1 MPGST
6 DTPLGQ
12 ATPVS
17 EATPTPIPRIL
28 TICLGAEPD
37 TLYFYGGGSM
47 AQSHIL
53 EAIYDGPIDTRG
65 FDYQPVILEKLPS
78 LADGDAALEPVA
90 VQTGDRVVDDHGQL
104 LPLQPGVVVRPFG
117 CTSPKCA
124 VTWDGSALEM
134 AQLSATFTLREGI
147 KWSDG
152 EPLTADD
159 SVFSYQ
165 IARNCQWDFGA
176 CGGYGLVNEHSWD
189 TVERTASYTA
199 LDERTVRWVG
209 VPGFLDP
216 QYQVN
221 FFIPLPEH
229 VLGRLSPEE
238 LFEAQEAAR
247 QPLGWGPYQI
257 DRWVPGDHIRLLKN
271 PNYFRAEEGLP
282 RFDQVIFRF
291 VGQEAEKNLYD
302 LMNGACD
309 VLDQEASLAW
319 QDEQAESLLE
329 YASAGQLDAH
339 FVTGTGWEH
348 VDFGIRPVSYDD
360 GYQLGVDRPDFFG
373 DPRTRQAI
381 ALCMDRQRVVETV
394 LHGLSAV
401 PDSYLPAEHP
411 LFNPQVPKYSFD
423 PSAGAALLAEVGWID
438 DDGSPE
444 TPRLARG
451 VPGVLDG
458 TPLKF
463 TYATTSSVQR
473 QAATEILAESL
484 AQCGIGVELQF
495 AEASVLFAPGPEGSL
510 FGREFDLAQFAWRTG
525 VQPPCD
531 LWTTDQIPGDPNVLD
546 ENGVP
551 LFPMGW
557 GGQNETGYSNPAYD
571 QACRSAQES
580 LPGQAGYVESHLK
593 AQEIFASELPVIPL
607 YMRLK
612 LAVTRP
618 DMCGFILDP
627 TAISEMWN
635 IEAFDFGEDC

>member
-1 MPGST
+1 
-6 DTPLGQ
+6 
-12 ATPVS
+12 
-17 EATPTPIPRIL
+17 
-28 TICLGAEPD
+28 
-37 TLYFYGGGSM
+37 M

-65 FDYQPVILEKLPS
+65 FDYQPVILEKLPT

-90 VQTGDRVVDDHGQL
+90 VQAGDRVVDNRDEL
-104 LPLQPGVVVRPFG
+104 VPLEPGVVVRPFG
-117 CTSPKCA
+117 CTAPECA
-124 VTWDGSALEM
+124 VTWDGSPLEM
-134 AQLSATFTLREGI
+134 AQLSAVFTLREEL

-165 IARNCQWDFGA
+165 IARNCQGDSGA
-176 CGGYGLVNEHSWD
+176 CGRYGLVTRRGWD

-199 LDERTVRWVG
+199 LDERTVRWMG
-209 VPGFLDP
+209 VPGFLTP

-229 VLGRLSPEE
+229 VLAGSPPEE

-247 QPLGWGPYQI
+247 QPLGWGPYRI

-271 PNYFRAEEGLP
+271 PYYFRAGEGLP

-291 VGQEAEKNLYD
+291 VGLDAEKNLYD

-309 VLDQEASLAW
+309 VLDQKASLVL
-319 QDEQAESLLE
+319 QDGQIESLLE
-329 YASAGQLDAH
+329 YDSAGQLDAH
-339 FVTGTGWEH
+339 FATGTVWEH
-348 VDFGIRPVSYDD
+348 ADFGIRPISYDD

-381 ALCMDRQRVVETV
+381 ALCMDRQQVVETV

-411 LFNPQVPKYSFD
+411 LFNPHLPKYSFD
-423 PSAGAALLAEVGWID
+423 PSAGATLLTEVGWID
-438 DDGSPE
+438 DDGNPG
-444 TPRLARG
+444 TPRVARG
-451 VPGVLDG
+451 VPNVLDG

-463 TYATTSSVQR
+463 TYATTTATQR
-473 QAATEILAESL
+473 QGAAKILAESL
-484 AQCGIGVELQF
+484 AQCGIGVELQI
-495 AEASVLFAPGPEGSL
+495 AEGSVLFAPGPEGSL
-510 FGREFDLAQFAWRTG
+510 FGRQFELAQFAWLTG

-531 LWTTDQIPGDPNVLD
+531 LWTTEQIPGDPNILD

-557 GGQNETGYSNPAYD
+557 GGQNETGYSNPEYD

-593 AQEIFASELPVIPL
+593 VQEIFASELPVIPL
-607 YMRLK
+607 YLRLT

-618 DMCGFILDP
+618 DLCGFTLDP
-627 TAISEMWN
+627 TSYSEMWN